1 MITECKK
8 YTLMLEEER
17 KILTETPY
25 LIHNPNDLYHF
36 AVKECR
42 LDRYPNEHFLV
53 IAVNAK
59 GEIIGYQVTSIG
71 SLSEAPV
78 SPRNVFQ
85 FALLCN
91 ASGICLIHNHPSGD
105 PTPSPG
111 DINTT
116 QRLREAGDLL
126 EIPVLDHVIIGEG
139 TYSSLKAIGK
149 L

>member
-59 GEIIGYQVTSIG
+59 GEIIGYQVASVGT
-71 SLSEAPV
+71 LTEAPV